1 MDLSRVIL
9 LKNTS
14 ITDLENQVFL
24 ESLILQLG
32 MNTEILNEQP
42 QCVKD
47 NGGGLR
53 IWQYPNQYSKYLIF
67 LKGLSVK
74 SYMEIGSHFGG
85 CFVTTV
91 EYLKRFGEVTK
102 AVAVDKYNTSVQDYC
117 TLNSECSFLNLDS
130 KSDEFKTYMAAN
142 TFDCIMI
149 DGDHTSAGVI
159 NDLALAKVSARI
171 IVFHDIANSV
181 CPDVVAAWNTFKT
194 EEANNYTFTEF
205 IDQYS
210 EITEATGNTYLG
222 TGVAVRIV

>member
-1 MDLSRVIL
+1 MDLSRVTL
-9 LKNTS
+9 LQNAS

-24 ESLILQLG
+24 ESFILQLG

-67 LKGLSVK
+67 LKDLSVK
-74 SYMEIGSHFGG
+74 SYIEIGSHFGG

-102 AVAVDKYNTSVQDYC
+102 AVAVDKYNISVQDYC
-117 TLNSECSFLNLDS
+117 TQNSECSFLNLDS
-130 KSDEFKTYMAAN
+130 KSNEFKTYMTAN

-149 DGDHTSAGVI
+149 DGDHTSAGVT
-159 NDLALAKVSARI
+159 NDLALAKVSARV
-171 IVFHDIANSV
+171 IVLHDIANSV
-181 CPDVVAAWNTFKT
+181 CPDVVAAWTTFKT
-194 EEANNYTFTEF
+194 EEASNYTFSEF

-210 EITEATGNTYLG
+210 EITDATGNTYLG